1 MNELFLKV
9 LNTSISASWLVLAV
23 LILRFLLRRV
33 PKWISVLLW
42 GLVAVR
48 LLLPFSIQSVLSLI
62 PSAETLPGEILSGPS
77 FDIHTGITP
86 VDQQVNGYLA
96 DRYFEGV
103 TVPASSGAERMT
115 LLAFVWAAG
124 TAAMLL
130 YAAVSCWR
138 LRRTLCTAIP
148 LRDNLYQSEGIASPF
163 VLGIV
168 RPKIYLPFH
177 LAQEALPYVTAHEQA
192 HIQRKD
198 HWWKPLGFL
207 LLAVHWFNPL
217 LWLAYTLLC
226 RDIELACDERVIR
239 GLSHAGRAAYTQA
252 LVACSTGRRTS
263 IAWPLTFGEVGVK
276 ERVRSV
282 MYYKKPGFWL
292 VAASLAACAAAAV
305 CFLTDPVD
313 SSTGPDAA
321 TSAQTMAS
329 GAEVPQPEAPP
340 ALTRQNA
347 EETIAQ
353 ILATLT
359 IHSDHTVSFSLPQ
372 ILPVAED
379 GKTELA
385 ISLNATFSDAPGS
398 FSVQELL
405 DSESGWQ
412 GGEQPRLSLDT
423 GKGELTDVFLGVF
436 YLTEVDTNAYDIYA
450 KGSVELHAPF
460 PCDTPAGYTAPSVQL
475 SQTAETTLLHYT
487 LPDGSTPVLSVQLP
501 QSVTIAEGEEQL
513 LITRNGETVGTV
525 TLYPF
530 GTADAQSLQEIDPAQ
545 DALPMSVF
553 STVALSNHVG
563 YEGYRVCSHNA
574 TGAVA
579 TAEFVWQGLSS
590 GGSAASAAWQ
600 TQDCILVYDWSVMP
614 YFVELQLDPGLLSQT
629 ELTALARTIT
639 LA

>member
-23 LILRFLLRRV
+23 LLLRFLLRRAPRWV
-33 PKWISVLLW
+33 CVLLW
-42 GLVAVR
+42 GLVALR
-48 LLLPFSIQSVLSLI
+48 LLLPFSVPSVLSLI

-77 FDIHTGITP
+77 FNIHTGIAP
-86 VDQQVNGYLA
+86 VDHPVNGYLA
-96 DRYFEGV
+96 SRYFEGV
-103 TVPASSGAERMT
+103 TVPANSGAARMT

-124 TAAMLL
+124 AAVLLL

-138 LRRTLCTAIP
+138 LRQTLRTAIP
-148 LRDNLYQSEGIASPF
+148 LRDNLYQSDGIASPF

-168 RPKIYLPFH
+168 RPRIYLPFH

-198 HWWKPLGFL
+198 HWWKPLGFV

-239 GLSHAGRAAYTQA
+239 GLSCAGRAAYTQA
-252 LVACSTGRRTS
+252 LVACSTGRRAS
-263 IAWPLTFGEVGVK
+263 IAWPLTFGEGGVK

-282 MYYKKPGFWL
+282 MHYKKPGFWL
-292 VAASLAACAAAAV
+292 VAVSLAACAAAAV

-313 SSTGPDAA
+313 STEPDAVPP
-321 TSAQTMAS
+321 AQSVAS
-329 GAEVPQPEAPP
+329 GAEEPQPEPPP

-372 ILPVAED
+372 VLPVAED

-405 DSESGWQ
+405 DGETGWQ

-423 GKGELTDVFLGVF
+423 GKGELTDVSLGVF
-436 YLTEVDTNAYDIYA
+436 YWTEVDASAYQIYA
-450 KGSVELHAPF
+450 KGSVELPAPF
-460 PCDTPAGYTAPSVQL
+460 SYDSPAGYTTPSVQL
-475 SQTAETTLLHYT
+475 SQTAGATRLQYT
-487 LPDGSTPVLSVQLP
+487 LPDGSTPVLSMRLP
-501 QSVTIAEGEEQL
+501 QAVTIAQGEEQL
-513 LITRNGETVGTV
+513 LLTRNGETVGTV

-530 GTADAQSLQEIDPAQ
+530 GTADAQTLQEIDPAENV
-545 DALPMSVF
+545 LPMPVF
-553 STVALSNHVG
+553 STVALSNHAG
-563 YEGYRVCSHNA
+563 YEGYRVCSHKA

-579 TAEFVWQGLSS
+579 TAEFVWQDLSS
-590 GGSAASAAWQ
+590 GGVAASAAGQ
-600 TQDCILVYDWSVMP
+600 SQDCILVYDWSVMP
-614 YFVELQLDPGLLSQT
+614 YFVELRLAPGLLSQA
-629 ELTALARTIT
+629 ELTALAQTIT

>member
-1 MNELFLKV
+1 MNGLFLKV

-23 LILRFLLRRV
+23 LLLRFLLRRA

-42 GLVAVR
+42 GIVALRLV
-48 LLLPFSIQSVLSLI
+48 LPFSVQSVLSLI
-62 PSAETLPGEILSGPS
+62 PSAETLTCEILSGPS
-77 FDIHTGITP
+77 FHIHTGFAP

-103 TVPASSGAERMT
+103 TVPASSGTERMT
-115 LLAFVWAAG
+115 LLAFFWAAG

-130 YAAVSCWR
+130 YAAINCWR
-138 LRRTLCTAIP
+138 LRQTLRTAIP
-148 LRDNLYQSEGIASPF
+148 LRDNLYQSDGIASPF

-168 RPKIYLPFH
+168 RPKIYLPFR
-177 LAQEALPYVTAHEQA
+177 LEEEALPYVTAHEQA

-217 LWLAYTLLC
+217 LWLSYTLLC

-239 GLSHAGRAAYTQA
+239 GLSRAGCAAYTQA
-252 LVACSTGRRTS
+252 LVA
-263 IAWPLTFGEVGVK
+263 V
-276 ERVRSV
+276 
-282 MYYKKPGFWL
+282 
-292 VAASLAACAAAAV
+292 SLAACAAAAV

-313 SSTGPDAA
+313 SSTEPDAA
-321 TSAQTMAS
+321 PPAQTVAS
-329 GAEVPQPEAPP
+329 SAEEPQPETMP

-398 FSVQELL
+398 FSVQALL
-405 DSESGWQ
+405 DSETGWQ

-436 YLTEVDTNAYDIYA
+436 YLTEVDTNAYDVYA
-450 KGSVELHAPF
+450 KGSVELPAPF
-460 PCDTPAGYTAPSVQL
+460 HYDTPAGYTAPSVQL
-475 SQTAETTLLHYT
+475 SQTAEATLLHYT

-501 QSVTIAEGEEQL
+501 QSVTITEGEEQL

-530 GTADAQSLQEIDPAQ
+530 GTADAQSLQEIDPAE

-563 YEGYRVCSHNA
+563 YESYRVCSHNA

-579 TAEFVWQGLSS
+579 TAEFVWQDLSS
-590 GGSAASAAWQ
+590 GGSAASTAWQ
-600 TQDCILVYDWSVMP
+600 TQNCILAYDWSVMP
-614 YFVELQLDPGLLSQT
+614 YFVELQLAPGLFSQT

>member
-9 LNTSISASWLVLAV
+9 LNSSISASWLVLAV
-23 LILRFLLRRV
+23 LLLRFLLRRA
-33 PKWISVLLW
+33 PKWVSVLLW
-42 GLVAVR
+42 GLVALR
-48 LLLPFSIQSVLSLI
+48 LLLPFSVQSVLSLI
-62 PSAETLPGEILSGPS
+62 PSSETLPDEVLSGPS
-77 FDIHTGITP
+77 FDIHTGIAP
-86 VDQQVNGYLA
+86 VDQQVNVYLA
-96 DRYFEGV
+96 NRYFEGV
-103 TVPASSGAERMT
+103 TVPANSGAERMT
-115 LLAFVWAAG
+115 QLAFVWAAG
-124 TAAMLL
+124 IAVMLL

-138 LRRTLCTAIP
+138 LRRTLRTAIP
-148 LRDNLYQSEGIASPF
+148 LRDNLYQSESIVSPF

-177 LAQEALPYVTAHEQA
+177 LAQEALPYVIAHEQA

-239 GLSHAGRAAYTQA
+239 GLSCAGRAAYTQA
-252 LVACSTGRRTS
+252 LVACSTGRRVA

-292 VAASLAACAAAAV
+292 VSVSLAACAAAAV

-313 SSTGPDAA
+313 STPGPDATA
-321 TSAQTMAS
+321 SAQTVTS
-329 GAEVPQPEAPP
+329 GTEDPQLEAMPV
-340 ALTRQNA
+340 LTRQNA

-359 IHSDHTVSFSLPQ
+359 IHSDNTVSFSLPQ

-379 GKTELA
+379 GKTELT

-398 FSVQELL
+398 FSVQQLL
-405 DSESGWQ
+405 DSETGWQ

-423 GKGELTDVFLGVF
+423 DKGELADVFLGVF
-436 YLTEVDTNAYDIYA
+436 YLTEVDASAYDIYA
-450 KGSVELHAPF
+450 KGSVELQAPF
-460 PCDTPAGYTAPSVQL
+460 SYDAPAGYTTPSVQI
-475 SQTAETTLLHYT
+475 SQMADATQLHYT
-487 LPDGSTPVLSVQLP
+487 LPDGSTPVLSLQLP
-501 QSVTIAEGEEQL
+501 QAVTITEGEEQL
-513 LITRNGETVGTV
+513 LLTQNGEAVGTV

-530 GTADAQSLQEIDPAQ
+530 GTADAQSLQGIDPAE
-545 DALPMSVF
+545 DTLPMPVF
-553 STVALSNHVG
+553 SAVALSNHAG
-563 YEGYRVCSHNA
+563 YESYRVCSHKA

-579 TAEFVWQGLSS
+579 TAEFVWQDLSS

-600 TQDCILVYDWSVMP
+600 AQDCILVYDWSIMP
-614 YFVELQLDPGLLSQT
+614 YFVELRLAPGLFSQS
-629 ELTALARTIT
+629 ELTALAQTIT
-639 LA
+639 LS

>member
-9 LNTSISASWLVLAV
+9 LNISISASWLVLAV
-23 LILRFLLRRV
+23 LLLRFLLRRA
-33 PKWISVLLW
+33 PKWVFVFLW
-42 GLVAVR
+42 GLVALR
-48 LLLPFSIQSVLSLI
+48 LLLPFSIQSTLSLI

-103 TVPASSGAERMT
+103 TVPASSGAARMT
-115 LLAFVWAAG
+115 LLACVWAAG
-124 TAAMLL
+124 TAVMLL
-130 YAAVSCWR
+130 YASVSCWR
-138 LRRTLCTAIP
+138 LRRTLRTAIP
-148 LRDNLYQSEGIASPF
+148 LRDNLYQSDSIASPF
-163 VLGIV
+163 VLGIA

-198 HWWKPLGFL
+198 HWWKLLGFL

-239 GLSHAGRAAYTQA
+239 ELSPAGRADYTQA
-252 LVACSTGRRTS
+252 LVACSTGRRAF

-292 VAASLAACAAAAV
+292 VAVSLAACAAAAV

-313 SSTGPDAA
+313 NSTEPDAA
-321 TSAQTMAS
+321 ASAQTVTS
-329 GAEVPQPEAPP
+329 GTEDPQPEAMPV
-340 ALTRQNA
+340 LTRQNA

-405 DSESGWQ
+405 DSETGWQ
-412 GGEQPRLSLDT
+412 GGEQPRLSLDHS
-423 GKGELTDVFLGVF
+423 KGELTDVFLGVF

-450 KGSVELHAPF
+450 NGSLELHSPF
-460 PCDTPAGYTAPSVQL
+460 TYDAPAGYTTPSVQL
-475 SQTAETTLLHYT
+475 SQTADATLLHYT

-501 QSVTIAEGEEQL
+501 QSVTITEGEEQL

-530 GTADAQSLQEIDPAQ
+530 GTADGQSLHGIDTAE
-545 DALPMSVF
+545 DTLPMPVF
-553 STVALSNHVG
+553 STVALSNHAG
-563 YEGYRVCSHNA
+563 YENYRVCSHNA

-579 TAEFVWQGLSS
+579 TAEFVWQDLSS
-590 GGSAASAAWQ
+590 GDAAASAAWQ

-614 YFVELQLDPGLLSQT
+614 YFVELRLAPGLLSPM
-629 ELTALARTIT
+629 ELTALAQAIT

>member
-1 MNELFLKV
+1 MKV

-23 LILRFLLRRV
+23 LLLRFLLRRA

-42 GLVAVR
+42 GIVALRLV
-48 LLLPFSIQSVLSLI
+48 LPFSVQSVLSLI
-62 PSAETLPGEILSGPS
+62 PSAETLTCEILSGPS
-77 FDIHTGITP
+77 FHIHTGFAP

-103 TVPASSGAERMT
+103 TVPASSGTERMT
-115 LLAFVWAAG
+115 LLAFFWAAG

-130 YAAVSCWR
+130 YAAINCWR
-138 LRRTLCTAIP
+138 LRQTLRTAIP
-148 LRDNLYQSEGIASPF
+148 LRDNLYQSDGIASPF

-168 RPKIYLPFH
+168 RPKIYLPFR
-177 LAQEALPYVTAHEQA
+177 LEEEALPYVTAHEQA

-217 LWLAYTLLC
+217 LWLSYTLLC

-239 GLSHAGRAAYTQA
+239 GLSRAGCAAYTQA
-252 LVACSTGRRTS
+252 LVA
-263 IAWPLTFGEVGVK
+263 V
-276 ERVRSV
+276 
-282 MYYKKPGFWL
+282 
-292 VAASLAACAAAAV
+292 SLAACAAAAV

-313 SSTGPDAA
+313 SSTEPDAA
-321 TSAQTMAS
+321 PPAQTVAS
-329 GAEVPQPEAPP
+329 SAEEPQPETMP

-398 FSVQELL
+398 FSVQALL
-405 DSESGWQ
+405 DSETGWQ

-436 YLTEVDTNAYDIYA
+436 YLTEVDTNAYDVYA
-450 KGSVELHAPF
+450 KGSVELPAPF
-460 PCDTPAGYTAPSVQL
+460 HYDTPAGYTAPSVQL
-475 SQTAETTLLHYT
+475 SQTAEATLLHYT

-501 QSVTIAEGEEQL
+501 QSVTITEGEEQL

-530 GTADAQSLQEIDPAQ
+530 GTADAQSLQEIDPAE

-563 YEGYRVCSHNA
+563 YESYRVCSHNA

-579 TAEFVWQGLSS
+579 TAEFVWQDLSS
-590 GGSAASAAWQ
+590 GGSAASTAWQ
-600 TQDCILVYDWSVMP
+600 TQNCILAYDWSVMP
-614 YFVELQLDPGLLSQT
+614 YFVELQLAPGLFSQT